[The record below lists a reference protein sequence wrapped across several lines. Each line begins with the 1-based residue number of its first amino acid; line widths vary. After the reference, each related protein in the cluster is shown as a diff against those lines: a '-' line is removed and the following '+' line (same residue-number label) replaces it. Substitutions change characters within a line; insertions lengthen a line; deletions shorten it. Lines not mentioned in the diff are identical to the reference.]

1 MAKKKPIK
9 HAHRSQAAREAIK
22 ARRGDIASDVAT
34 MAKRANQRLRE
45 LEKRGLTE
53 ASHAYRYVERLE
65 FDADSATAHDKKG
78 RIKWNTNT
86 RGKSYQQLQHE
97 KAELERFLNQAK
109 TSTVRGTL
117 AQFEKGYQTY
127 AEKAATAGRQA
138 VDRSTYGDIWRMR
151 NIKRAK
157 EIYGSSETI
166 RIVERAQAR
175 GLSIEEIDRQLD
187 TLPEDTTIMELE
199 EKLKDL
205 AWHNSEELGGFD
217 PFRG

>member
-1 MAKKKPIK
+1 MAKKPIK

-22 ARRGDIASDVAT
+22 ARRSDIASEVAT

-53 ASHAYRYVERLE
+53 ASHAYRYVERLT
-65 FDADSATAHDKKG
+65 FDADSATARDKKD

-109 TSTVRGTL
+109 TSTVKGTL

-127 AEKAATAGRQA
+127 TEKAAKAGRQA
-138 VDRSTYGDIWRMR
+138 VGRSAYGDIWRMR

-187 TLPEDTTIMELE
+187 SLPEDTTLMELE
-199 EKLKDL
+199 EQLKDL

-217 PFRG
+217 PFKG

>member
-1 MAKKKPIK
+1 MAKKPIK
-9 HAHRSQAAREAIK
+9 HAHRSMEAREAIK
-22 ARRGDIASDVAT
+22 ARRHDIASDVAA

-53 ASHAYRYVERLE
+53 ASHAYRYVERLS

-127 AEKAATAGRQA
+127 KEKAKEAGRESIP
-138 VDRSTYGDIWRMR
+138 RSEYGDIWRMR
-151 NIKRAK
+151 NIKK
-157 EIYGSSETI
+157 LQEIYGSNEAV
-166 RIVERAQAR
+166 RIIERALSR
-175 GLSIEEIDRQLD
+175 GLTLDEIDKRLD
-187 TLPEDTTIMELE
+187 SIPPDMTLWELE
-199 EKLKDL
+199 EM
-205 AWHNSEELGGFD
+205 LGGQPWHYSD
-217 PFRG
+217 YEGDRPFE

>member
-1 MAKKKPIK
+1 MATKKPIK
-9 HAHRSQAAREAIK
+9 HAHRSKEAREAIK
-22 ARRGDIASDVAT
+22 ARRSDIASEVAT

-53 ASHAYRYVERLE
+53 ASHAYRYVERLT
-65 FDADSATAHDKKG
+65 FDADSATAKDKKG

-127 AEKAATAGRQA
+127 EEKAKKAGRKT
-138 VDRSTYGDIWRMR
+138 VSRSEYGDIWRMR
-151 NIKRAK
+151 NIKNLQK
-157 EIYGSSETI
+157 IYGSNEAV
-166 RIVERAQAR
+166 RIIERALAR
-175 GLSIEEIDRQLD
+175 GLTIDEIDKRLD
-187 TLPEDTTIMELE
+187 DLPPDTTLWELE
-199 EKLKDL
+199 EM
-205 AWHNSEELGGFD
+205 LGGNGWYHSD
-217 PFRG
+217 YEGDKPFA

>member
-1 MAKKKPIK
+1 MAKKPIK

-22 ARRGDIASDVAT
+22 ARRSDIASDVAT

-45 LEKRGLTE
+45 FEKRGLTE
-53 ASHAYRYVERLE
+53 ASHAYRYVERLT

-78 RIKWNTNT
+78 RVKWNTNT

-109 TSTVRGTL
+109 TSTVKGTL
-117 AQFEKGYQTY
+117 AQFEKGYKTY
-127 AEKAATAGRQA
+127 AEKATEAGRQA

-157 EIYGSSETI
+157 EIYGSSEAI

-187 TLPEDTTIMELE
+187 SLPEDTTLMELE

-217 PFRG
+217 PFGG

>member
-9 HAHRSQAAREAIK
+9 HAHRSKEAREAIK
-22 ARRGDIASDVAT
+22 ARRTDIASDVAT

-45 LEKRGLTE
+45 LEKHGLTE
-53 ASHAYRYVERLE
+53 ASHAYRYVERLT

-109 TSTVRGTL
+109 TSTVKGTL
-117 AQFEKGYQTY
+117 VQFEKGYQTY